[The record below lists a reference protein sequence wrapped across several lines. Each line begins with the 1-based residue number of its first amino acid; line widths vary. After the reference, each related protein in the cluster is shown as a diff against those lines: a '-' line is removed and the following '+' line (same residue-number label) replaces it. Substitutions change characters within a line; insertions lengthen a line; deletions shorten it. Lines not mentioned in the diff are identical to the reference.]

1 MTKFMPV
8 LGRGTPN
15 SARPR
20 SARPPAAIWF
30 GVGLLALAAGA
41 VAGPPEKLT
50 LEKMVASSDLVFRGV
65 VEGIEYRL
73 SEPGGQEHR
82 RIPFTFV
89 TYRVEEVLR
98 GQAPGETVTL
108 QFIGGANPETK
119 RFMATSHTPRIDLG
133 DEDLMF
139 VRGNTDALVPL
150 VGDENGRF
158 RIIDGQVYTEMGC
171 AVTINDKGEMEIGD
185 QYRLEAVETTTWEGH
200 VLKIGYGP
208 EAKDLPSDATAT
220 ERLVG
225 TVQALA
231 KNAGPAGG
239 NFVNADPTEPI
250 QAPDMNPAP
259 PPAAKPGEEKVQ
271 PVEPAGDVSP
281 KRR

>member
-1 MTKFMPV
+1 MTKFMP
-8 LGRGTPN
+8 LRGRGTPIW
-15 SARPR
+15 ARPR
-20 SARPPAAIWF
+20 SARPPAAISF
-30 GVGLLALAAGA
+30 GAGLLALAAGA
-41 VAGPPEKLT
+41 VAGPPEKPT
-50 LEKMVASSDLVFRGV
+50 LERMVTDSDLVFRGV

-73 SEPGGQEHR
+73 SEPGGQENR

-108 QFIGGANPETK
+108 QFIGGANLETQSY
-119 RFMATSHTPRIDLG
+119 MATSHTPRIDLG

-139 VRGNTDALVPL
+139 VQGNTDALVPL
-150 VGDENGRF
+150 VGQENGRL
-158 RIIDGQVYTEMGC
+158 RIIDGQVYTEMGS
-171 AVTINDKGEMEIGD
+171 AVRLDDKGGMELGA
-185 QYRLEAVETTTWEGH
+185 QYRLEAVETMTWEGH
-200 VLKIGYGP
+200 VLKLGFGP
-208 EAKDLPSDATAT
+208 NVKDLPSDAVAA

-239 NFVNADPTEPI
+239 NFVNADPGKPVH
-250 QAPDMNPAP
+250 APDMNPAA
-259 PPAAKPGEEKVQ
+259 PPALKPGEGKAQ
-271 PVEPAGDVSP
+271 PPQPAGEITP